1 MQNSSLNKKLSTF
14 QIFQTKYL
22 RHYDLQSKLSF
33 NDKDIFGQTALYT
46 IAMEETC
53 DFYIYSYD
61 KKQDCLMFSLFDQ
74 LLLKAKSP
82 QSRHLNKYLT
92 RALRV

>member
-33 NDKDIFGQTALYT
+33 NDKDIFGQTALHI

-53 DFYIYSYD
+53 NFLV
-61 KKQDCLMFSLFDQ
+61 QRSLKQ
-74 LLLKAKSP
+74 LLYHAVTRNIDIDVKAKSP
-82 QSRHLNKYLT
+82 QSRVQDISTNI
-92 RALRV
+92 